1 MTGIFDGIQTLING
15 ITTIVNG
22 IVLGIKF
29 IVNTIKS
36 LFDLIRL
43 LTTTLANATN
53 IAITLPSWLIAFV
66 TASIGIAILYMI
78 IGRNAG
84 KSD

>member
-1 MTGIFDGIQTLING
+1 MSGIFDGIQTLING

-22 IVLGIKF
+22 IILAIKF
-29 IVNTIKS
+29 LINLVKS
-36 LFDLIRL
+36 LVDLIRL
-43 LTTTLANATN
+43 LATTLTNATN

-78 IGRNAG
+78 IGRSPG

>member
-1 MTGIFDGIQTLING
+1 MSGIFNGIQTIINA

-22 IVLGIKF
+22 IIIGIKF
-29 IVNTIKS
+29 IVNLIKS
-36 LFDLIRL
+36 LVDLIRL
-43 LTTTLANATN
+43 LTTTLTNATT
-53 IAITLPSWLIAFV
+53 IALTLPSWLIAFV
-66 TASIGIAILYMI
+66 SASIGIAILYMI

>member
-1 MTGIFDGIQTLING
+1 MAGIFDGIQTLING

-22 IVLGIKF
+22 IILGIKF

-78 IGRNAG
+78 IGRNPG
-84 KSD
+84 KSE

>member
-1 MTGIFDGIQTLING
+1 MTGIFNGIQTLING

-22 IVLGIKF
+22 ILLGIKF
-29 IVNTIKS
+29 IINLIKS
-36 LFDLIRL
+36 MIDLIRL

-78 IGRNAG
+78 IGRNPG

>member
-1 MTGIFDGIQTLING
+1 MKGIFSGIQTLINA

-22 IVLGIKF
+22 IVLAIKF
-29 IVNTIKS
+29 LINLIKS
-36 LFDLIRL
+36 LVDLIRL
-43 LTTTLANATN
+43 LATTLANATN
-53 IAITLPSWLIAFV
+53 IAITLPSWLLAFV

-78 IGRNAG
+78 IGRNGG

>member
-1 MTGIFDGIQTLING
+1 MSGIFDGIQTLING

-22 IVLGIKF
+22 IILGIKF
-29 IVNTIKS
+29 IVNMIKS
-36 LFDLIRL
+36 LVDLIRL
-43 LTTTLANATN
+43 LATTLTNATN
-53 IAITLPSWLIAFV
+53 IAITLPSWLLAFV

>member
-1 MTGIFDGIQTLING
+1 MTGIFNGIQTLING
-15 ITTIVNG
+15 ISTIVNG
-22 IVLGIKF
+22 IMLGIKF
-29 IVNTIKS
+29 IVNMVKS
-36 LFDLIRL
+36 LVDLIRL
-43 LTTTLANATN
+43 LTTTLANVTN

-66 TASIGIAILYMI
+66 TASVGIAILYII

>member
-1 MTGIFDGIQTLING
+1 MTGIFNGIQTLING

-22 IVLGIKF
+22 IILGIKF
-29 IVNTIKS
+29 IINIIKS
-36 LFDLIRL
+36 MIDLVRL
-43 LTTTLANATN
+43 LTTTLANVTG

-66 TASIGIAILYMI
+66 TASVGIAILYML
-78 IGRNAG
+78 IGRNPG

>member
-1 MTGIFDGIQTLING
+1 MSGIFSGIQTLING

-22 IVLGIKF
+22 IILGIKF

>member
-1 MTGIFDGIQTLING
+1 MSGIFDGIQTLING

-22 IVLGIKF
+22 IILGIKF

>member
-1 MTGIFDGIQTLING
+1 MSGIFGGIQILING

-22 IVLGIKF
+22 IILGIKF
-29 IVNTIKS
+29 IMNLIKS
-36 LFDLIRL
+36 LVDLIRL
-43 LTTTLANATN
+43 LTTTLANVTN

-66 TASIGIAILYMI
+66 TASVGIAILYMI

>member
-1 MTGIFDGIQTLING
+1 MTGIFNGIQTLING

-22 IVLGIKF
+22 ILLGIKF
-29 IVNTIKS
+29 LINLIKS
-36 LFDLIRL
+36 SIDLIRL

>member
-1 MTGIFDGIQTLING
+1 MSGIFNGIQILIGG
-15 ITTIVNG
+15 IKTIVNG
-22 IVLGIKF
+22 IILAINF
-29 IVNTIKS
+29 IINIIKS
-36 LFDLIRL
+36 MVDLIRL
-43 LTTTLANATN
+43 LTTTLTNATS

-78 IGRNAG
+78 IGRSPG

>member
-1 MTGIFDGIQTLING
+1 MSGIFNGIQTLING
-15 ITTIVNG
+15 ISTIVNG
-22 IVLGIKF
+22 IILGIKF

>member
-1 MTGIFDGIQTLING
+1 MTGIFKGIQTLING
-15 ITTIVNG
+15 IETIVNG

-29 IVNTIKS
+29 IVNLVKS
-36 LFDLIRL
+36 LVDLIRL
-43 LTTTLANATN
+43 LATTLANATN

-66 TASIGIAILYMI
+66 TASIGIAILYML
-78 IGRNAG
+78 IGRTGG

>member
-1 MTGIFDGIQTLING
+1 MSGIFNGIQSLING

-22 IVLGIKF
+22 IILGIKF

>member
-1 MTGIFDGIQTLING
+1 MTGIFNGIQTLING

-22 IVLGIKF
+22 IMLGIKF
-29 IVNTIKS
+29 IVNLVKS

-43 LTTTLANATN
+43 LKTTLANVTN
-53 IAITLPSWLIAFV
+53 IAVTLPSSLIAFV
-66 TASIGIAILYMI
+66 TASVGIAILYMI